1 MKEGKEERNKRKI
14 IFLSTHVT
22 PWDRAQRIKEVKEML
37 ERKENFI
44 LVTTQVVEAG
54 VDVSFPIVYRDF
66 GPLDS
71 VIQAS
76 GRCNRN
82 GELGELGGKVTVVK
96 VKRED
101 RQRSDF
107 SLVYGNVTEEVAEKV
122 LSKYMI
128 TTSKKGNQIE
138 EKDFRSLLE
147 MYYEE
152 LEITRDLPNQFTK
165 WKDWIKLLDYD
176 EVNFSLIQEE
186 PKYSILVL
194 ENSEAESRLKQ
205 LRDAL
210 GLEGYKRRAEV
221 KRARA
226 LVEEF
231 TVKVWEK
238 PELDFDKR
246 LELYIAPKEK
256 YDKLTGYRV
265 KDVDESL
272 IW

>member
-1 MKEGKEERNKRKI
+1 
-14 IFLSTHVT
+14 
-22 PWDRAQRIKEVKEML
+22 ML

-128 TTSKKGNQIE
+128 TTSKK
-138 EKDFRSLLE
+138 
-147 MYYEE
+147 
-152 LEITRDLPNQFTK
+152 EIK
-165 WKDWIKLLDYD
+165 
-176 EVNFSLIQEE
+176 
-186 PKYSILVL
+186 
-194 ENSEAESRLKQ
+194 
-205 LRDAL
+205 
-210 GLEGYKRRAEV
+210 
-221 KRARA
+221 
-226 LVEEF
+226 
-231 TVKVWEK
+231 
-238 PELDFDKR
+238 
-246 LELYIAPKEK
+246 
-256 YDKLTGYRV
+256 
-265 KDVDESL
+265 
-272 IW
+272 